1 MICDI
6 TQYQKKLQISG
17 TFNTTAFPAQA
28 LGSLKS
34 NSTCS
39 LYGWGGAPEEPFSM
53 TLRIDS
59 PSQCNSSLPQVFCSI
74 NVNGVDPCLPHSP
87 ARAGSPVLCNQG
99 SFDGILLSSGC
110 TIDSQNRVIT
120 SYHSIGDFKDWI
132 ELVSGA
138 ESVKKLSSVIV
149 LSAIVVGL
157 KSFL

>member
-1 MICDI
+1 MGIR
-6 TQYQKKLQISG
+6 KE
-17 TFNTTAFPAQA
+17 N
-28 LGSLKS
+28 
-34 NSTCS
+34 
-39 LYGWGGAPEEPFSM
+39 
-53 TLRIDS
+53 
-59 PSQCNSSLPQVFCSI
+59 PSFCNSSLPQVFCAVHEGI
-74 NVNGVDPCLPHSP
+74 GDPCLTSSP
-87 ARAGSPVLCNQG
+87 ARAGSPVLCEQG